1 MAARRRRDNIVVGVL
16 AVLAL
21 LGGGHAILSFFSPP
35 PPGPSDDSTT
45 RIIAHEQLAQS
56 FARDFVVTYLSAT
69 SGQQDKL
76 AEYVSTGQQVTLPSI
91 GRQITDGQVV
101 YAARMSASEALDVWT
116 VTVSV
121 RVTRSAM
128 AAAVT
133 GGDKQYYRVAVSVA
147 DGRLRA
153 LSLPAAV
160 GAPIRGDDLMQ
171 GYSTTCSPDTPLTQ
185 VAAGFL
191 AAYAAGSGDVARY
204 VTPDSGISALH
215 PSPYSAMDVA
225 TVMSDDSGCGASA
238 TTAHVLASVNPKADG
253 GVAPSLAYPLTMV
266 RSGGQWQVQAMDS
279 VPYLRNPMTVVTG
292 QQAGRDAA
300 AASSAAKPSASAVQ
314 VPPATQN

>member
-21 LGGGHAILSFFSPP
+21 LGGGHAILSFFSSPP
-35 PPGPSDDSTT
+35 PPPNEDSTT

-76 AEYVSTGQQVTLPSI
+76 AEYVATGQQVTLPSI

-121 RVTRSAM
+121 RVAKGV
-128 AAAVT
+128 AVS
-133 GGDKQYYRVAVSVA
+133 GDKQYYRVAVSVA

-160 GAPIRGDDLMQ
+160 GAPVRGDDLMQ

-191 AAYAAGSGDVARY
+191 AAFGAGSGDVARY
-204 VTPDSGISALH
+204 VTPDSGITALH
-215 PSPYSAMDVA
+215 PSPYSSMDVA
-225 TVMSDDSGCGASA
+225 TVSADDSGCGASSA
-238 TTAHVLASVNPKADG
+238 TAHVLATVNPKADG

-266 RSGGQWQVQAMDS
+266 RTAGQWQVQAMDP
-279 VPYLRNPMTVVTG
+279 VPYLRNPMTIVTG
-292 QQAGRDAA
+292 QQAGRDGA
-300 AASSAAKPSASAVQ
+300 AASSVPAKPSASAVQ

>member
-1 MAARRRRDNIVVGVL
+1 MGVFAVL
-16 AVLAL
+16 AV
-21 LGGGHAILSFFSPP
+21 LGGGHAILSFFSSP
-35 PPGPSDDSTT
+35 PPGPSEDSTT

-56 FARDFVVTYLSAT
+56 YARDFVVTYLSAT

-76 AEYVSTGQQVTLPSI
+76 AEYVSSGQQVTLPSI

-121 RVTRSAM
+121 RVAKG
-128 AAAVT
+128 AAI
-133 GGDKQYYRVAVSVA
+133 GGDKQFYRVAVSVA

-153 LSLPAAV
+153 LSLPEVV
-160 GAPIRGDDLMQ
+160 GPPLRGDDLML
-171 GYSTTCSPDTPLTQ
+171 GYQTTCSPDTPLTQ

-191 AAYAAGSGDVARY
+191 AAYAAGNGDVARY
-204 VTPDSGISALH
+204 VTPDSGITALH

-225 TVMSDDSGCGASA
+225 TVMADDSGCGASSA
-238 TTAHVLASVNPKADG
+238 TAHVLASVNPKADG
-253 GVAPSLAYPLTMV
+253 GVAPSLAFPLTMV
-266 RSGGQWQVQAMDS
+266 RTGGQWQVQAMDS
-279 VPYLRNPMTVVTG
+279 VPYLRSPMTVVTG

-300 AASSAAKPSASAVQ
+300 AASSAAKPTASAVQ